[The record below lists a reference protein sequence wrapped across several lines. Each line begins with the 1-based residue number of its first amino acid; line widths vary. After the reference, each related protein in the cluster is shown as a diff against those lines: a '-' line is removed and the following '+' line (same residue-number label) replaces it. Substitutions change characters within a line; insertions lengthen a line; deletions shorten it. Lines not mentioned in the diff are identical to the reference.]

1 MPGESIL
8 LTPPCL
14 SLQML
19 RAHYVHSSQHHL
31 SSGMPSPRSCMHCCS
46 AGSSPGSMPWCLH
59 IRTCCPS
66 PSWTSM
72 ASRWHFVC
80 VGGAGD
86 IKLHLSHF
94 SAYGAT
100 IIRAPFPYYFLS
112 CLLPFSSL
120 THTVRHYLRPDR
132 VLGNTRDPGKDQTWD
147 LLLGRFQEGLG
158 GDGRQKLTNI
168 FGQSHNRGSLELEE
182 PRENP

>member
-31 SSGMPSPRSCMHCCS
+31 SSEMPSPRSCMHCCS

-120 THTVRHYLRPDR
+120 THTVRHYLRP
-132 VLGNTRDPGKDQTWD
+132 LGARPCAGQHEGPWKGPDLGPSLREVPGRTGWRWETEINKHIW
-147 LLLGRFQEGLG
+147 
-158 GDGRQKLTNI
+158 
-168 FGQSHNRGSLELEE
+168 SE
-182 PRENP
+182 P